1 MTLSVLLPA
10 VSPCTSHDARE
21 KYVANLLS
29 AMQGFLQNNPA
40 SNVICGMDAHDSA
53 SEIADKLAA
62 STNRLR
68 VRCYTFKIRRF
79 TRPNKLSW
87 PRLLPL
93 DGRTL

>member
-29 AMQGFLQNNPA
+29 AMQDFLQNNPA

-53 SEIADKLAA
+53 SEILGDKLAT

-68 VRCYTFKIRRF
+68 DSVRCYTF
-79 TRPNKLSW
+79 
-87 PRLLPL
+87 
-93 DGRTL
+93 